1 MLLFHLSS
9 IPEISLA
16 GVIPILTSVIPVAN
30 LISGWY
36 SIRPKIF
43 NPQIFGQK
51 KGELI
56 VPLFLNDT
64 FNLFPILL

>member
-30 LISGWY
+30 LISGWKVVP
-36 SIRPKIF
+36 PKSWSK
-43 NPQIFGQK
+43 K

-64 FNLFPILL
+64 LYLFPILL

>member
-30 LISGWY
+30 LISGWNVVP
-36 SIRPKIF
+36 PKSWS
-43 NPQIFGQK
+43 K
-51 KGELI
+51 KKE
-56 VPLFLNDT
+56 N
-64 FNLFPILL
+64 